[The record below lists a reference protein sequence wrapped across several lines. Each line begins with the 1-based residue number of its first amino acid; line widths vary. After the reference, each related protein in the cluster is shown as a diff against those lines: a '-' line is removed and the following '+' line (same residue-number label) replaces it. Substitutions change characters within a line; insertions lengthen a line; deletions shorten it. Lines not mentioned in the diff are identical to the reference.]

1 VVTFATLLGMHEKR
15 WTAEERAPELTR
27 IPYLDEVHRLSS
39 HGRRIDAVR
48 EGAHALRGV
57 LTGGPRIVAVRSLPL
72 SRLLYPTKYAFQS
85 AAASPAPFVVMTH
98 RCLLVQFMQRGAL
111 KVLLFNP
118 TDIEGARAT
127 PFFARLLE
135 GMPRFAEELV
145 APKYPSLETQL
156 ESHGV
161 RAEDVDY
168 VAFDHFHTQDL
179 RRLLGTTDGRYRAR
193 FPNAKLLAPRN
204 EWNDWDRLHPMQRA
218 WFVAEGKRGIDDAS
232 VVLTEGDLRLGDGVA
247 LVRTPGHT
255 SGNQTL
261 FISTDKGVW
270 GCSEN
275 GTCADNYAPLDSKI
289 SGLRRHARMYDVDVL
304 MNMNTPEF
312 GADQYTSMTLERTV
326 VDRVPHAP
334 AFVQMFCSSEV
345 TPSAV
350 APGLSPTIIFGAL
363 TAGEVIRRARAV
375 EPDERLSA

>member
-1 VVTFATLLGMHEKR
+1 MSFATLADMHDKR
-15 WTAEERAPELTR
+15 WTVEERAPELTR
-27 IPYLDEVHRLSS
+27 LPYFDSARRLAS
-39 HGRRIDAVR
+39 HGLRLDGVR
-48 EGAHALRGV
+48 EGANALRSE
-57 LTGGPRIVAVRSLPL
+57 LTSGPRIVAVRSLPL

-98 RCLLVQFMQRGAL
+98 RCLLVEFMQRGVL

-127 PFFARLLE
+127 PFFARLID
-135 GMPRFAEELV
+135 GMPAFAEELV
-145 APKYPSLETQL
+145 APKYPTLEAQL
-156 ESHGV
+156 QAHGI
-161 RAEDVDY
+161 RPEDVDY

-179 RRLLGTTDGRYRAR
+179 RRLLGTRDRRFAAR
-193 FPNAKLLAPRN
+193 FPNAKLLAPRS
-204 EWNDWDRLHPMQRA
+204 EWDDWDHLHPMQRA
-218 WFVAEGKRGIDDAS
+218 WFVEGGKSGVEDS
-232 VVLTEGDLRLGDGVA
+232 QVVLTDGDLRLGDGVV

-261 FISTDKGVW
+261 FVSTDRGVW
-270 GCSEN
+270 GCAEN

-289 SGLRRHARMYDVDVL
+289 AGLRRHARMYDVDLL

-326 VDRVPHAP
+326 VDRVGHAP

-345 TPSAV
+345 TPSAI
-350 APGLSPTIIFGAL
+350 APGLAPTIVFGSL
-363 TAGEVIRRARAV
+363 STGEVISKARIATAEARA
-375 EPDERLSA
+375 SAI